1 VGDNSVADY
10 VCALLPFGKSPI
22 LKRIPLEFGHQLKTL
37 ATSKMKKQQNKNTRL
52 TLKNILNK

>member
-22 LKRIPLEFGHQLKTL
+22 LKRIPLEVGHQLKTL
-37 ATSKMKKQQNKNTRL
+37 ATSKIKKQQNKNTRL
-52 TLKNILNK
+52 TLKIS